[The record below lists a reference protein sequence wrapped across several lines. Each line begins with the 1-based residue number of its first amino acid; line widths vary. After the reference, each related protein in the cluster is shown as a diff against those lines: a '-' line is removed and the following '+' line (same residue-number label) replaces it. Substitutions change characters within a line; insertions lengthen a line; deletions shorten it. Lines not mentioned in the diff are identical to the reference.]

1 MRKKVR
7 VLIHEE
13 FQTSCE
19 RGKEYQSSQLPRIS
33 GGREFELQNS
43 SENSKPC
50 MEQGQNIRYH
60 RCEKFRM
67 SQVTHF

>member
-1 MRKKVR
+1 MRKRVK

-13 FQTSCE
+13 FQTSFG

-33 GGREFELQNS
+33 GGREFELQGS

-50 MEQGQNIRYH
+50 RISGIVIVENLESVR
-60 RCEKFRM
+60 
-67 SQVTHF
+67 